1 MGQLIDGNLVSQK
14 VKLTIR
20 DEVLDLV
27 NRGIQPCLATIL
39 VGDNQASATYVKNKQ
54 TAANSAGIL
63 TRDFKLPE
71 NVTQNELVSIIEELN
86 RDDKVHG
93 ILVQLPLPPQIE
105 TSITNM
111 VNHEKDVDGLTSHN
125 LGLLLKGTPK
135 LVPCTP
141 LGIIELLD
149 FYNIDVK
156 GMDVAILNRS
166 NLVGKPLGIL
176 LMNRDATVTFF
187 HSKSKNIEQK
197 LRNFDCIITA
207 VGDRQKFILQKDMIK
222 EGAIIFDV
230 GISRADGKI
239 KGDVDFESVS
249 EKAAYITPVP
259 GGVGPMTVTMLLK
272 NTVLAANLIHKIIKQ

>member
-20 DEVLDLV
+20 DEVLHLV

-111 VNHEKDVDGLTSHN
+111 VNHEKDVDGLTS
-125 LGLLLKGTPK
+125 
-135 LVPCTP
+135 
-141 LGIIELLD
+141 D
-149 FYNIDVK
+149 
-156 GMDVAILNRS
+156 R
-166 NLVGKPLGIL
+166 
-176 LMNRDATVTFF
+176 
-187 HSKSKNIEQK
+187 KS
-197 LRNFDCIITA
+197 
-207 VGDRQKFILQKDMIK
+207 V
-222 EGAIIFDV
+222 V
-230 GISRADGKI
+230 
-239 KGDVDFESVS
+239 
-249 EKAAYITPVP
+249 
-259 GGVGPMTVTMLLK
+259 
-272 NTVLAANLIHKIIKQ
+272 

>member
-20 DEVLDLV
+20 DEVLDLI
-27 NRGIQPCLATIL
+27 NKGIQPCLATIL

-54 TAANSAGIL
+54 TAANSTGIL

-71 NVTQNELVSIIEELN
+71 NVSQIELVSIIEELN

-125 LGLLLKGTPK
+125 LGLLLKGVPK

-141 LGIIELLD
+141 LGIIKLLD
-149 FYNIDVK
+149 FYKIDVK
-156 GMDVAILNRS
+156 GMDVAIINRS
-166 NLVGKPLGIL
+166 YLVGKPLGIL

-187 HSKSKNIEQK
+187 HSKSKNIESK

-222 EGAIIFDV
+222 EGVIIFDV
-230 GISRADGKI
+230 GISRANGKI

-272 NTVLAANLIHKIIKQ
+272 NTVLAANLIHKITEH

>member
-20 DEVLDLV
+20 DKVLDLV

-71 NVTQNELVSIIEELN
+71 NVSQNELVSIIEELN

-149 FYNIDVK
+149 FYNINVK

-230 GISRADGKI
+230 GISRANGKI

>member
-39 VGDNQASATYVKNKQ
+39 VGDNQASTTYVKNKQ

-71 NVTQNELVSIIEELN
+71 NVTRNELISIIEELN

-187 HSKSKNIEQK
+187 HSKSKNIENK
-197 LRNFDCIITA
+197 LRNFDFIITA

-230 GISRADGKI
+230 GISRANGKI

-272 NTVLAANLIHKIIKQ
+272 NTVLAANLIHKITKQ

>member
-1 MGQLIDGNLVSQK
+1 LGQLIDGNLVSQK

-39 VGDNQASATYVKNKQ
+39 VGDNQASTTYVKNKQ

-71 NVTQNELVSIIEELN
+71 NVTRNELISIIEELN

-93 ILVQLPLPPQIE
+93 ILVQLPLPRQIE

-187 HSKSKNIEQK
+187 HSKSKNIEHK
-197 LRNFDCIITA
+197 LRNFDFIITA

-230 GISRADGKI
+230 GISRANGKI

-272 NTVLAANLIHKIIKQ
+272 NTVLAANLIHKITKQ

>member
-71 NVTQNELVSIIEELN
+71 NVTRNELISIIEELN

-93 ILVQLPLPPQIE
+93 ILVQLPLPRQIE

-187 HSKSKNIEQK
+187 HSKSKNIEHK
-197 LRNFDCIITA
+197 LRNFDFIITA

-249 EKAAYITPVP
+249 QKAAYITPVP

-272 NTVLAANLIHKIIKQ
+272 NTVLAANLIHKITKQ

>member
-27 NRGIQPCLATIL
+27 NKGIQPCLATIL

-71 NVTQNELVSIIEELN
+71 NVSQNELVRIIEELN
-86 RDDKVHG
+86 RDNKVHG

-125 LGLLLKGTPK
+125 LGLLLKGVPK

-149 FYNIDVK
+149 FYKIDVK

-187 HSKSKNIEQK
+187 HSKSKNIEYK

-222 EGAIIFDV
+222 EGVIIFDV
-230 GISRADGKI
+230 GISRANGKI

-272 NTVLAANLIHKIIKQ
+272 NTVLAANLIHKITKQ

>member
-14 VKLTIR
+14 AKLTIR

-125 LGLLLKGTPK
+125 LGLLLKGAPK

-141 LGIIELLD
+141 LGIIE
-149 FYNIDVK
+149 F
-156 GMDVAILNRS
+156 
-166 NLVGKPLGIL
+166 
-176 LMNRDATVTFF
+176 
-187 HSKSKNIEQK
+187 
-197 LRNFDCIITA
+197 
-207 VGDRQKFILQKDMIK
+207 
-222 EGAIIFDV
+222 
-230 GISRADGKI
+230 
-239 KGDVDFESVS
+239 
-249 EKAAYITPVP
+249 
-259 GGVGPMTVTMLLK
+259 
-272 NTVLAANLIHKIIKQ
+272 

>member
-105 TSITNM
+105 TSITNL

-125 LGLLLKGTPK
+125 LGLLLKGAPK

-149 FYNIDVK
+149 FYKIDVK

-187 HSKSKNIEQK
+187 HSKSKNIEHK

-230 GISRADGKI
+230 GISRANGKI

-249 EKAAYITPVP
+249 QKAAYITPVP

-272 NTVLAANLIHKIIKQ
+272 NTVLAANLIHKITKQ

>member
-39 VGDNQASATYVKNKQ
+39 VGDNQASTTYVKNKQ

-71 NVTQNELVSIIEELN
+71 NVTRNELISIIEELN
-86 RDDKVHG
+86 LDDKVHG

-187 HSKSKNIEQK
+187 HSKSKNIENK
-197 LRNFDCIITA
+197 LRNFDFIITA

-230 GISRADGKI
+230 GISRANGKI

-272 NTVLAANLIHKIIKQ
+272 NTVLAANLIHKITKQ

>member
-230 GISRADGKI
+230 GISRANGKI

-272 NTVLAANLIHKIIKQ
+272 NTVLAANLIHKITKQ